1 MNDATRRKWM
11 KGSAAAGLGLGLMR
25 PSALFGAAK
34 PELKIT
40 RTEAFGLRV
49 PFHARVRENMQENYQ
64 RENIDRPAYLP
75 WIVQIYTDSG
85 LVGVG
90 ESNQDPRPHL
100 ANMNGRRVWEFL
112 QNGTVG
118 PGIMIAIYDLVAQA
132 GGVPIAKLFSP
143 EPRRVVQHTWWSH
156 CLRPSL
162 MQAEAKR
169 GLELGYR
176 VHKVKARPYE
186 DPAEQ
191 MSAIAE
197 VAPHEYQIY
206 MDANGSFGS
215 PGKTLAVAESL
226 RGIRQ
231 VKGFEQPIAH
241 EDLVGYRQIRRNLPL
256 RLAVHYEAVDTRS
269 FMLESLCD
277 AFVVEDWRWGPALT
291 EKSEL
296 CKLTGQKL
304 WVENGLFSGISQVF
318 QAHQCAAL
326 PNVEFIISLTHV
338 AEDDI
343 VVEPFTVEKGGYYR
357 VPTKPGLGVTLDEK
371 ALEKYRI
378 A

>member
-1 MNDATRRKWM
+1 MNETSRRKWM
-11 KGSAAAGLGLGLMR
+11 QGSAAAGLGFGLVR
-25 PSALFGAAK
+25 PSALFAAGK
-34 PELKIT
+34 PALRIT
-40 RTEAFGLRV
+40 RTEAFGLRI
-49 PFHARVRENMQENYQ
+49 PFHPRVRENMQENYQ
-64 RENIDRPAYLP
+64 RENVDRPAYLP
-75 WIVQIYTDSG
+75 WIVKIHTDSG
-85 LVGVG
+85 LIGLG
-90 ESNQDPRPHL
+90 ESKDDPRPHL
-100 ANMNGRRVWEFL
+100 AQLEGRSAWELL
-112 QNGTVG
+112 QNGAVG

-132 GGVPIAKLFSP
+132 GGVPIARLFSP
-143 EPRRVVQHTWWSH
+143 TPRPVVQHTWWSH
-156 CLRPSL
+156 CLRPAL

-191 MSAIAE
+191 MAAIAA
-197 VAPHEYQIY
+197 VAPDDYQLY

-215 PGKTLAVAESL
+215 PGKTFAVAKSL
-226 RGIRQ
+226 GGIRQ

-241 EDLVGYRQIRRNLPL
+241 EDLVGYRQIRKDLTL

-343 VVEPFTVEKGGYYR
+343 VVEPFTVEQGGYYR
-357 VPTKPGLGVTLDEK
+357 IPAKPGLGVTLDQK
-371 ALEKYRI
+371 ALEKYRV